1 MADLD
6 ANVGVVAPRVVLVED
21 DVDLRELL
29 AHCLSSQGLAVTT
42 AGSGLELYQQIAK
55 EPADIVILD
64 IGLPDQDGYAIASF
78 LRANTNMGLII
89 LTARSRVDDRLK
101 GFTSGA
107 DLYFV
112 KPVDCRELAI
122 AATNLARRLAAGP
135 DVNDLPSLQ
144 ASSSSE
150 PWVLDNARWSVL
162 SPRGL
167 PVRLT
172 AKEFDLVVALT
183 QDPGRAVDR
192 TALLEMLDYAN
203 TVQGSRGLDALVS
216 RLRRKIEAAVG
227 EAFPIQT
234 VHAKGYLFS
243 APIKQL

>member
-6 ANVGVVAPRVVLVED
+6 AYADTTAPRVVLVED

-29 AHCLSSQGLAVTT
+29 AHCLSSQGLSVAT

-64 IGLPDQDGYAIASF
+64 IGLPDQDGYTIASF

-122 AATNLARRLAAGP
+122 ATINLARRLAAGP
-135 DVNDLPSLQ
+135 EAGEPQTLQ
-144 ASSSSE
+144 PTPSSE
-150 PWVLDNARWSVL
+150 PWVLDSSRWSIH

-183 QDPGRAVDR
+183 QEPGRAVDR
-192 TALLEMLDYAN
+192 TELLEKLDYAN

>member
-6 ANVGVVAPRVVLVED
+6 ANPETSMPRVVLVED

-29 AHCLSSQGLAVTT
+29 AHCLSSQGLAVST
-42 AGSGLELYQQIAK
+42 AGSALELYRQIAK

-122 AATNLARRLAAGP
+122 AATNLARRLNTAPEVADTQGHAAP
-135 DVNDLPSLQ
+135 P
-144 ASSSSE
+144 SSE
-150 PWVLDNARWSVL
+150 PWVLDSARWSVH

-183 QDPGRAVDR
+183 QEPGRAVDR
-192 TALLEMLDYAN
+192 TVLLETLDYAN

>member
-1 MADLD
+1 MADVD
-6 ANVGVVAPRVVLVED
+6 TNSDTDAPRVVLVED

-29 AHCLSSQGLAVTT
+29 AQCLSSQGLAVTT
-42 AGSGLELYQQIAK
+42 AGSGLELYRQIAK

-112 KPVDCRELAI
+112 KPVDCRELAV
-122 AATNLARRLAAGP
+122 ATINLARRLSAAP
-135 DVNDLPSLQ
+135 DGGEGQTLPTTP
-144 ASSSSE
+144 SSD
-150 PWVLDNARWSVL
+150 PWVLDSARWSVH

>member
-6 ANVGVVAPRVVLVED
+6 AISEADAPRVVLVED
-21 DVDLRELL
+21 DTDLRELL
-29 AHCLSSQGLAVTT
+29 AQCLSSQGLSVAT
-42 AGSGLELYQQIAK
+42 AGSGLELYRHIAK

-112 KPVDCRELAI
+112 KPVDCRELAM
-122 AATNLARRLAAGP
+122 AAVNLARRVGTQPENGEMQPAPA
-135 DVNDLPSLQ
+135 PS
-144 ASSSSE
+144 AE
-150 PWVLDNARWSVL
+150 AWVLDNARWAIQ

-172 AKEFDLVVALT
+172 AKEFDLVMALT
-183 QDPGRAVDR
+183 QEPGRAVDR
-192 TALLEMLDYAN
+192 TALLDMLDYAN

-216 RLRRKIEAAVG
+216 RIRRKIESAVG
-227 EAFPIQT
+227 EPFPIQT

-243 APIKQL
+243 APIKHL